1 MFKLEPLLPYSTS
14 ESAQFF
20 HPIYLDDFLVIL
32 SDITAQKQAE
42 QVQEILYFSNP

>member
-20 HPIYLDDFLVIL
+20 HPHLDDFLVIL
-32 SDITAQKQAE
+32 PDIALKNSQSGAR
-42 QVQEILYFSNP
+42 NPIFQ